1 MLGNS
6 FVHSLAN
13 NFSSSDSGA
22 NGCLL
27 ELSLENIPLT
37 KEALLSLGASSD
49 ALRSLKSLRLKEM
62 DAVDDEVVSIVL
74 NSINGG
80 LEGIDLS
87 NNVQLTDEIL

>member
-13 NFSSSDSGA
+13 NFSSSDSRV